1 MSEFEA
7 ILLEEVVGRVCPD
20 TAYAL
25 PDMGAPRAIAMFG
38 SEAAKEKYLPPVCN
52 AENHVAIA
60 ISEPEAGSD
69 VTSMNTHV
77 HEDNGELYLRR
88 EDLG

>member
-1 MSEFEA
+1 VGRPKPWPNLETLSDRGLLGVSLPEEYGGGGMSEFEA

-38 SEAAKEKYLPPVCN
+38 SEAAKEKVPT
-52 AENHVAIA
+52 
-60 ISEPEAGSD
+60 AG
-69 VTSMNTHV
+69 
-77 HEDNGELYLRR
+77 L
-88 EDLG
+88 